1 MDIGDLRMRLTKII
15 FNDDGYQPAGFLKGI
30 FSRRLIPYKMA
41 PKILVT
47 TDLSNS
53 SKAGLRFAIQLSSQ
67 QRSTLIFYHVMH
79 APMPTS
85 WSEQKC
91 MRYVEQQISETKAK
105 LQLFVKQVYRQMG
118 LATKNPECVVE
129 FKLFVDDAIIDYAR
143 LKKINIICMST
154 RGAGILKRILGT
166 NTSSVLSKS
175 PIPVIAVPR
184 DYRRSRVSHILY
196 ASDLTALSTE
206 LKQVK
211 KFADDSKS
219 QLSVIHYRQLM
230 EPAEVKRNLEKV
242 AKRYSSFG
250 VNFSQEKYDVSRSM
264 YEHLNSAVRRFK
276 PSVLAVF
283 TKQDKGLLQR
293 IFPQSNSEKLSFNT
307 KRPLLV
313 FPK

>member
-1 MDIGDLRMRLTKII
+1 
-15 FNDDGYQPAGFLKGI
+15 
-30 FSRRLIPYKMA
+30 
-41 PKILVT
+41 
-47 TDLSNS
+47 
-53 SKAGLRFAIQLSSQ
+53 
-67 QRSTLIFYHVMH
+67 
-79 APMPTS
+79 
-85 WSEQKC
+85 
-91 MRYVEQQISETKAK
+91 
-105 LQLFVKQVYRQMG
+105 
-118 LATKNPECVVE
+118 
-129 FKLFVDDAIIDYAR
+129 
-143 LKKINIICMST
+143 MST